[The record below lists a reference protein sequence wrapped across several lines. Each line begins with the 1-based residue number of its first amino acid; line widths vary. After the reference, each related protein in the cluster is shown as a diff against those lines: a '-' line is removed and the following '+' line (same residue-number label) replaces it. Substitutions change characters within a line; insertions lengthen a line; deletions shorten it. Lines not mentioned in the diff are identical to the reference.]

1 MDREE
6 TKEILKIIT
15 SIYPGFY
22 RDAGRDSKIAAL
34 DLWASIFAEEPFG
47 LVAAALKAFIVS
59 DTKGF
64 APVPGQVKE
73 KIRLIMQP
81 KEMTE
86 QEAWQLV
93 YKAIKN
99 SGYAENARAE
109 YEKLPDVIRSIVT
122 PAQLREWALADA
134 GSIQTVTAS
143 NFMRS
148 FRQRQKQVADYMALP
163 PDVRQAVE
171 GFAGAEKLKGES
183 IC

>member
-1 MDREE
+1 MNREE
-6 TKEILKIIT
+6 TKEILKTIT
-15 SIYPGFY
+15 GIYPGFY
-22 RDAGRDSKIAAL
+22 RDTDRNGKIAAI
-34 DLWASIFAEEPFG
+34 DLWTSVFSEEPFE

-109 YEKLPDVIRSIVT
+109 YENLPDVIRSIVT

-148 FRQRQKQVADYMALP
+148 FRQRKKEVSDYMALP
-163 PDVRQAVE
+163 SDVRQAIE
-171 GFAGAEKLKGES
+171 GFAGAKKLKGES

>member
-6 TKEILKIIT
+6 TKEILKTIT
-15 SIYPGFY
+15 GIYPGFY
-22 RDAGRDSKIAAL
+22 RDADRNGKTAAV
-34 DLWASIFAEEPFG
+34 DLWASIFAEEPFE

-64 APVPGQVKE
+64 APVPGQIKE
-73 KIRLIMQP
+73 KIRLIMHP
-81 KEMTE
+81 GEMTE

-93 YKAIKN
+93 YKAIQN
-99 SGYAENARAE
+99 SGYAENAQAE
-109 YEKLPDVIRSIVT
+109 HRKLPDVIRGIIS

-148 FRQRQKQVADYMALP
+148 YRQRKKEVSDYMALP
-163 PDVRQAVE
+163 PDVRQAIE
-171 GFAGAEKLKGES
+171 GFTGAKELEGRQEQ
-183 IC
+183 